1 MQCITRSVIIDA
13 PVDMVYEI
21 SNRIDQWPEMIP
33 EYLKAEILRHEGR
46 KIWFRL
52 TNADNA
58 SWVSWRML
66 YPPLIS
72 YAERFDPLAPFT
84 FNHLTWVYQPLP
96 GYRSQMTWDMYF
108 ELAEDKRDEE
118 PQWRERMAEH
128 TAANQ
133 EAMRD
138 YIESL
143 VAQPYAPGVR

>member
-1 MQCITRSVIIDA
+1 MQVITRSVIVDA
-13 PVDMVYEI
+13 PVDLVYEV

-33 EYLKAEILRHEGR
+33 EYLKAEILRREGR

-66 YPPLIS
+66 YPPLIA
-72 YAERFDPLAPFT
+72 YAERYEPLAPFT

-96 GYRSQMTWDMYF
+96 GYRSQMTWDMCF
-108 ELAEDKRDEE
+108 ELIEE
-118 PQWRERMAEH
+118 HRGEEAQWRERMAEH

-133 EAMRD
+133 EAMRE

-143 VAQPYAPGVR
+143 ASQPDTPGVR